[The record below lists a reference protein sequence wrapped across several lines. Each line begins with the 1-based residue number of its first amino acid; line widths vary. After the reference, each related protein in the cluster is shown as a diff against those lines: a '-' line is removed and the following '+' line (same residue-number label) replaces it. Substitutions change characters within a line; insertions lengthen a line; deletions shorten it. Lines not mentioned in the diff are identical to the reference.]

1 MVLLKIEDSGLSS
14 GEQKKGNREQGV
26 GVDGQVE
33 GVV

>member
-1 MVLLKIEDSGLSS
+1 LSS